1 MSRSLIAS
9 WTVALLLAG
18 GLLFASGA
26 TATDPACITDSTPI
40 YDASTPPKVVDADL
54 IDSAPCGVYNTVSSR
69 FQRVC
74 DANNVCAE
82 VQVSVPYM
90 KHEATGNV
98 KAIAVL
104 LAGGDGEAHL
114 TPDSCINNNP
124 PCDPVPLTHSGGN
137 FLVRSAQLFAE
148 RGFRAL
154 TIDQPSP
161 LPSGD
166 TCGISGECYDVY
178 RVSQR
183 HSLDIAAV
191 VRKENPGHKPVFLVG
206 TSRGTESAVAQNVLG
221 VGSMLS
227 SPVTLAPVTPATNPP
242 TAQVPNPCDANHKPY
257 VDDCYYG
264 QLKAPSV
271 TVPVQILMHEEDPNT
286 TACYVATVQDAQ
298 NLRDDL
304 KTNGN
309 NGVGVDTFFHQE
321 TGGFE
326 VVDPNTGQVV
336 DACGHESFHGF
347 LGIESEVV
355 HRIDRRMTLILQDI
369 ANTPD
374 TTTPISGNATRTL
387 DTSVQTSRTINLAN
401 LASDADNDPLTFA
414 LPGGPHSARG
424 AVLSL
429 SGAVATYDTTGAA
442 FMSQGT
448 ATVHDAFVYVTS
460 DGKGRKSFGVVKV
473 TVTVP

>member
-1 MSRSLIAS
+1 MIRLVISLTAL
-9 WTVALLLAG
+9 ALLSLVGPLSPPAV
-18 GLLFASGA
+18 ASC
-26 TATDPACITDSTPI
+26 TSDSTPVLADPNDPNSYI
-40 YDASTPPKVVDADL
+40 IDANL
-54 IDSAPCGVYNTVSSR
+54 IDSAPCGVYNTANSR

-82 VQVSVPYM
+82 VQVTVPYM
-90 KHEATGNV
+90 KHEPTGNV
-98 KAIAVL
+98 KAIVVL

-114 TPDSCINNNP
+114 TPDPCINNSP

-137 FLVRSAQLFAE
+137 FLVRSAQLFAD

-191 VRKENPGHKPVFLVG
+191 VRKENPGRNPVFLVG

-221 VGSMLS
+221 VGGMLS
-227 SPVTLAPVTPATNPP
+227 SPVTLAPVVPATDPP
-242 TAQVPNPCDANHKPY
+242 TAEVPNPCDANHKPY

-298 NLRDDL
+298 NVRDDL

-326 VVDPNTGQVV
+326 VVDPNTGLVV
-336 DACGHESFHGF
+336 DACGAESFHGF

-401 LASDADNDPLTFA
+401 LASDADGDPLTFA

-429 SGAVATYDTTGAA
+429 SGTVVTYDTTGAS
-442 FMSQGT
+442 FMTQGT

-460 DGKGRKSFGVVKV
+460 DGKGRKSMGIVKV
-473 TVTVP
+473 TVSVP

>member
-1 MSRSLIAS
+1 MRHFEAGLAALALSLLIGAAVRPAAAS
-9 WTVALLLAG
+9 C
-18 GLLFASGA
+18 
-26 TATDPACITDSTPI
+26 TADSTPI
-40 YDASTPPKVVDADL
+40 YDNSVPPKAIDADL
-54 IDSAPCGVYNTVSSR
+54 IDSASCGVYNTVNSR

-74 DANNVCAE
+74 DSNNVCAE
-82 VQVSVPYM
+82 VQVTVPYM
-90 KHEATGNV
+90 KHEPAGNV

-104 LAGGDGEAHL
+104 LAGGNGEAHL
-114 TPDSCINNNP
+114 TPDPCINNNP

-166 TCGISGECYDVY
+166 TCGGTGECYDVY

-183 HSLDIAAV
+183 HALDIAAV
-191 VRKENPGHKPVFLVG
+191 VRKENPGRKPVFLVG
-206 TSRGTESAVAQNVLG
+206 TSRGTESAVAQHVLG

-227 SPVTLAPVTPATNPP
+227 SPVTLAPVTPATVPP
-242 TAQVPNPCDANHKPY
+242 TAEIPNPCDANHKPY

-264 QLKAPSV
+264 QLKATSV
-271 TVPVQILMHEEDPNT
+271 TVPVQILMHEEDPST
-286 TACYVATVQDAQ
+286 TVCYVATVQDAK

-309 NGVGVDTFFHQE
+309 NGLGVDTFFHQE

-326 VVDPNTGQVV
+326 VVDPNTGLVV
-336 DACGHESFHGF
+336 DACGAESFHGF
-347 LGIESEVV
+347 LGIESEAV

-387 DTSVQTSRTINLAN
+387 DTSVQTSRTVNLAN
-401 LASDADNDPLTFA
+401 LASDADGDALTFA

-424 AVLSL
+424 AALSL
-429 SGAVATYDTTGAA
+429 SGTVVTYDTTGAS
-442 FMSQGT
+442 FMTQGS

-460 DGKGRKSFGVVKV
+460 DGKGRKSMGIVKM